1 MLPAF
6 IRKIF
11 PIFSPALLL
20 ALFAVPVLT
29 STPTYAATTKKTAPA
44 AGFVPE
50 HTKKTKYAV
59 IGYITAYLYNDFS
72 AVGCFDAVITT
83 TIEQQLKVTSEDRK
97 MTANDAEKRQLE
109 IIRRNEQEKRT
120 NSAYAPFEHQA
131 RPAPALPPL
140 YKVLYPG
147 MKYRIVSVRDIKP
160 KTKAAATSHCAKEVT
175 LELMYPYTNCA
186 PNHKGR
192 RIKKG
197 LVKVRLRKWNWPLEY
212 KVCGYIPAIEGVE
225 YFM

>member
-11 PIFSPALLL
+11 PVFSPALLL
-20 ALFAVPVLT
+20 ALCAVPVLFPA
-29 STPTYAATTKKTAPA
+29 PTYADAANTTAPA

-50 HTKKTKYAV
+50 RSKKPKYAV
-59 IGYITAYLYNDFS
+59 IGYITAYLYNDLS
-72 AVGCFDAVITT
+72 AVGYFDAVITAA
-83 TIEQQLKVTSEDRK
+83 IEKQINVTAEGRK
-97 MTANDAEKRQLE
+97 MTANDAEKRQIE
-109 IIRRNEQEKRT
+109 IIRRNEHEKRK
-120 NSAYAPFEHQA
+120 NSAYAPFEPQA
-131 RPAPALPPL
+131 RSKRALPPL

-147 MKYRIVSVRDIKP
+147 MKYRIVSVRDVKP
-160 KTKAAATSHCAKEVT
+160 KARATAKLHCVKEVT
-175 LELMYPYTNCA
+175 VELMYPYTNCA

-192 RIKKG
+192 RIKRG
-197 LVKVRLRKWNWPLEY
+197 LVKVRLQKWNWPLEY